1 MAGVAVVLDL
11 RPRSAGERQGGD
23 ERSGPQGLR
32 RSRDARERGVAT
44 LPVLVE
50 VKREPGENERGE
62 RGQDGGRDGAAAGAA
77 LGARGVWSRASGA
90 WKREQPLACSRAPSL
105 PGALC
110 GGRGSACTRRTRRGS
125 LPEAHL
131 PDGEDARPAS
141 RSLTRSDAGRGSRP
155 HCARGKGAVARPPP
169 GLRTPR
175 ARGRVSLRDG
185 ECLLLPAALRRSL
198 SKTCH

>member
-23 ERSGPQGLR
+23 ELSGPQGLR
-32 RSRDARERGVAT
+32 RSPDARERGVAT

-90 WKREQPLACSRAPSL
+90 WKREQLLPCSRAPSL

-110 GGRGSACTRRTRRGS
+110 GGRGSACTRRG
-125 LPEAHL
+125 
-131 PDGEDARPAS
+131 G
-141 RSLTRSDAGRGSRP
+141 AGD
-155 HCARGKGAVARPPP
+155 PP
-169 GLRTPR
+169 GLPSGSPPSRW
-175 ARGRVSLRDG
+175 RGREARFP
-185 ECLLLPAALRRSL
+185 PADAQRRRERFASALRGAKAPSPDL
-198 SKTCH
+198 P